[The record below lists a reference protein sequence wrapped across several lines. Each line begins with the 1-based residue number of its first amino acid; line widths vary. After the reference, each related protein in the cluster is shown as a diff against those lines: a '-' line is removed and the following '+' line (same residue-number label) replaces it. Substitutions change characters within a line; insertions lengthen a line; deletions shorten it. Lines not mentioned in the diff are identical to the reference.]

1 MSKTWAPFSNGVSG
15 FFTTRRPSMPEN
27 LILVGRVAGAFG
39 VKGEVR
45 ITTFTA
51 DPLGLAA
58 YGPLFRKDGS
68 PGLKIT
74 SARAA
79 KGGVIARTPDITSPE
94 DADRLRGLELF
105 VPRDALPAPEDEDEF
120 YLTDLVGLTAVGPD
134 GAVLGKVVSVENFG
148 AGDLIEVKPA
158 GGGQTWLIE
167 FTRENAPTVSI
178 AEGKIVLIRPAET
191 EATPDDE

>member
-1 MSKTWAPFSNGVSG
+1 
-15 FFTTRRPSMPEN
+15 MPDR
-27 LILVGRVAGAFG
+27 LLLVGRVAGAFG

-45 ITTFTA
+45 ITAFTA

-58 YGPLFRKDGS
+58 YGPLLKKDGS
-68 PGLKIT
+68 PGLTIT

-79 KGGVIARTPDITSPE
+79 KGGVIARTPQIATPE
-94 DADRLRGLELF
+94 EADALRGLELF
-105 VPRDALPAPEDEDEF
+105 VPRDALPDPDDEDEF
-120 YLTDLVGLTAVGPD
+120 YLTDLVGLTAQDPQ
-134 GAVLGKVVSVENFG
+134 GAVLGKVVSVENYG

-178 AEGKIVLIRPAET
+178 ADGRIVLVRPAET
-191 EATPDDE
+191 EATPDQA

>member
-1 MSKTWAPFSNGVSG
+1 MAE
-15 FFTTRRPSMPEN
+15 R

-51 DPLGLAA
+51 DPLGLSA

-68 PGLKIT
+68 AGLTIT

-79 KGGVIARTPDITSPE
+79 KSGVIARTREIATPE
-94 DADRLRGLELF
+94 EADRLRGLELF
-105 VPRDALPAPEDEDEF
+105 VPREALPAPEDEDEF
-120 YLTDLVGLTAVGPD
+120 YLTDLVGLTAVDPAGIT
-134 GAVLGKVVSVENFG
+134 LGKVLSVENYG
-148 AGDLIEVKPA
+148 AGDLIEIKPV

-167 FTRENAPTVSI
+167 FTKQNAPTVSI
-178 AEGKIVLIRPAET
+178 SEGRIVLVRPTET
-191 EATPDDE
+191 EATPEDDA

>member
-1 MSKTWAPFSNGVSG
+1 MSEK
-15 FFTTRRPSMPEN
+15 

-51 DPLGLAA
+51 DPLGLTD

-68 PGLKIT
+68 PGLTIKT
-74 SARAA
+74 ARATKA
-79 KGGVIARTPDITSPE
+79 GIIARTAEIATPE
-94 DADRLRGLELF
+94 EADRLRGLELF
-105 VPRDALPAPEDEDEF
+105 VPREALPEPDDEDEF
-120 YLTDLVGLTAVGPD
+120 YLTDLVGLTAVDPAGTL
-134 GAVLGKVVSVENFG
+134 LGKVVSVENYG

-178 AEGKIVLIRPAET
+178 KDGRIVLVRPAET
-191 EATPDDE
+191 EATPEDDA

>member
-1 MSKTWAPFSNGVSG
+1 MTD
-15 FFTTRRPSMPEN
+15 R

-68 PGLKIT
+68 AGLTLT

-79 KGGVIARTPDITSPE
+79 KGGVIARTPEITTPE
-94 DADRLRGLELF
+94 EADRLRGLELF
-105 VPRDALPAPEDEDEF
+105 VPREALPDPDDEDEF
-120 YLTDLVGLTAVGPD
+120 YLTDLVGLTAVDPA
-134 GAVLGKVVSVENFG
+134 GATLGKVLSVENYG
-148 AGDLIEVKPA
+148 AGDLIEVKPT

-178 AEGKIVLIRPAET
+178 SEGRIVLVRPTET
-191 EATPDDE
+191 EATPEADEA

>member
-1 MSKTWAPFSNGVSG
+1 MSEK
-15 FFTTRRPSMPEN
+15 

-51 DPLGLAA
+51 DPLSLTA
-58 YGPLFRKDGS
+58 YGPLSRKDGS
-68 PGLKIT
+68 AGLTIT

-79 KGGVIARTPDITSPE
+79 KGGLIARAREIATPE
-94 DADRLRGLELF
+94 EADRLRGLELF
-105 VPRDALPAPEDEDEF
+105 VPREALPETDDEDEF
-120 YLTDLVGLTAVGPD
+120 YLTDLVGLTAVD
-134 GAVLGKVVSVENFG
+134 QAGALLGKVVSVENYG

-178 AEGKIVLIRPAET
+178 ADGRIVLVRPAET
-191 EATPDDE
+191 EATPDQA

>member
-1 MSKTWAPFSNGVSG
+1 MAD
-15 FFTTRRPSMPEN
+15 R

-39 VKGEVR
+39 VRGEVR

-51 DPLGLAA
+51 DSLGLTA
-58 YGPLFRKDGS
+58 YGPLLKKDGS
-68 PGLKIT
+68 PGLTIA

-79 KGGVIARTPDITSPE
+79 KGGVIARTAQIATPE
-94 DADRLRGLELF
+94 QADALRGLELF
-105 VPRDALPAPEDEDEF
+105 VPRDALPDPDDEDEF
-120 YLTDLVGLTAVGPD
+120 YLTDLVGLTAQDPQ
-134 GAVLGKVVSVENFG
+134 GAVLGKVVSVENYG

-178 AEGKIVLIRPAET
+178 AEGRIVLVRPTEVEAET
-191 EATPDDE
+191 E

>member
-1 MSKTWAPFSNGVSG
+1 MS
-15 FFTTRRPSMPEN
+15 EN

-51 DPLGLAA
+51 DPMGLAA
-58 YGPLFRKDGS
+58 YGPLLRKDGS
-68 PGLKIT
+68 PGLT
-74 SARAA
+74 LTALRPA
-79 KGGVIARTPDITSPE
+79 KAGVIARSPQIATPE
-94 DADRLRGLELF
+94 EADRLRGLELF
-105 VPRDALPAPEDEDEF
+105 VPRDALPPPDDEDEF
-120 YLTDLVGLTAVGPD
+120 YLTDLVGLTAVDPQGL
-134 GAVLGKVVSVENFG
+134 VLGKVLSVENYG

-178 AEGKIVLIRPAET
+178 MEGKIVLVRPTET
-191 EATPDDE
+191 EATPEDET

>member
-1 MSKTWAPFSNGVSG
+1 
-15 FFTTRRPSMPEN
+15 MPER

-51 DPLGLAA
+51 DPLGLGS

-68 PGLKIT
+68 AGLTLT
-74 SARAA
+74 STRAA
-79 KGGVIARTPDITSPE
+79 KGGVIARTREIATPE

-105 VPRDALPAPEDEDEF
+105 VPRDALPDPDDEDEF
-120 YLTDLVGLTAVGPD
+120 YLTDLVGLTAVDPAG
-134 GAVLGKVVSVENFG
+134 VLLGKVLSVENYG

-178 AEGKIVLIRPAET
+178 SEGRIVLVRPIET
-191 EATPDDE
+191 EATPDEA

>member
-1 MSKTWAPFSNGVSG
+1 MFEK
-15 FFTTRRPSMPEN
+15 

-39 VKGEVR
+39 VRGEVR

-51 DPLGLAA
+51 DPLGLTD

-68 PGLKIT
+68 AGLTIV

-79 KGGVIARTPDITSPE
+79 KGGVIARTREIATPE
-94 DADRLRGLELF
+94 EADRLRGLELF
-105 VPRDALPAPEDEDEF
+105 VPREALPEPDDEDEF
-120 YLTDLVGLTAVGPD
+120 YLTDLVGLTAVDPAGTL
-134 GAVLGKVVSVENFG
+134 LGKVISVENYG

-178 AEGKIVLIRPAET
+178 KDGRIVLVRPTET
-191 EATPDDE
+191 EATPDEG

>member
-1 MSKTWAPFSNGVSG
+1 MSKK
-15 FFTTRRPSMPEN
+15 

-51 DPLGLAA
+51 DPLSLTD
-58 YGPLFRKDGS
+58 YGPLFRKDGA
-68 PGLKIT
+68 PGLT
-74 SARAA
+74 VLTARAA
-79 KGGVIARTPDITSPE
+79 KAGIIARTKEINTPE

-105 VPRDALPAPEDEDEF
+105 VPREALPAPDDEDEF
-120 YLTDLVGLTAVGPD
+120 YLTDLVGLTAVDPA
-134 GAVLGKVVSVENFG
+134 GAMLGKVLSVENYG

-167 FTRENAPTVSI
+167 FTRENAPSVSI
-178 AEGKIVLIRPAET
+178 AEGRIVLVRPTET
-191 EATPDDE
+191 EAETDAP